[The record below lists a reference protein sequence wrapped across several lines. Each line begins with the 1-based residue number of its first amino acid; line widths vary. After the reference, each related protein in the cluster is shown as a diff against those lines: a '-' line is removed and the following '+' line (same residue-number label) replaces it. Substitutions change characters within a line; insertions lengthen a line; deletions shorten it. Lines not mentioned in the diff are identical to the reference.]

1 MTRILTVGIL
11 WRQRQRGRRE
21 QFVPKIAVQG
31 RWLEK
36 LGFKEGDRV
45 EVKQVDGGIF
55 ISKIDEKQL

>member
-21 QFVPKIAVQG
+21 QLMPKIAVQG
-31 RWLEK
+31 HWLEK
-36 LGFKEGDRV
+36 SGFKEGDRV

-55 ISKIDEKQL
+55 ISKIAEKGP